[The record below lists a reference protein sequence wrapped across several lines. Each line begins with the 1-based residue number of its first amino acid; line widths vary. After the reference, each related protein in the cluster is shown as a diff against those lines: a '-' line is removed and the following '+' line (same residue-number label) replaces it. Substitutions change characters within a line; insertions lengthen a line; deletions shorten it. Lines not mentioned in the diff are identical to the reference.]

1 MPTPALRAISCPVTS
16 TPISATADLRTGEG
30 RVPDFARGLR
40 LHGLLDAI
48 RRSAET
54 GTRQTF
60 TPA

>member
-1 MPTPALRAISCPVTS
+1 MPGAAGDARNVAGLYGALA
-16 TPISATADLRTGEG
+16 ADLRTGEG